1 MQQEPQTQ
9 TQQAQHEYS
18 PKQEQRTARQ
28 IEAERQESLVR
39 EAQRL
44 QAKKE
49 EEQRRLQA
57 EKEEEKRRLLAEKEE
72 EKKRLQA
79 EQARLAREH
88 QRLVET
94 HYAYV
99 RNSWPLFQKVQHD
112 APPSLLPLEGKQEL
126 KRFQEYLKLQSPRVL
141 EPEAIDRFESE
152 IDLVA
157 TAGEQAV
164 RSIEA
169 ELKSTSFFDSIR
181 KLTGFGNLID
191 LLRKCGVSISAPEL
205 GSPAKEAVAAARRFL
220 RRSWSS
226 HLDQDKQALF
236 SVHRCAGKTVIH
248 LGSSVFGSVFITLPQ
263 SLAPEALAEA
273 FLAEIRRVTSKF
285 IPQKGTLAVVDGDHQ
300 GINYQR
306 VFESSIVVRSVSDDC
321 ERLEKNLNELLERE
335 LPEADNTALH
345 LGLPANEDELGT
357 VFKSGGADWDLWR
370 EIAPSWA
377 SRATRHGFD
386 RPSSASSQQ
395 ILKSLTTSKNV
406 IIVVA
411 HGDDRTIYL
420 PAPPP
425 EGSELSA
432 DQIIARKE
440 EISANKPIVYLF
452 CCETAEIS
460 NLKNFSQVLLDC
472 GAAAVIAPQTKIDA
486 ERSVD
491 FFEGIVNSKARSGN
505 NSLTNVKGAE
515 RSSKYSEMEIWLG

>member
-1 MQQEPQTQ
+1 MPQMQQEPQTQ

-18 PKQEQRTARQ
+18 PQWEQRTARQ

-57 EKEEEKRRLLAEKEE
+57 EKEEGE
-72 EKKRLQA
+72 KRLQV

-94 HYAYV
+94 HYAYL
-99 RNSWPLFQKVQHD
+99 RNSWPLFQKARHN

-126 KRFQEYLKLQSPRVL
+126 KQFQEYLKLQSPRVL
-141 EPEAIDRFESE
+141 EPEAIDRFELE
-152 IDLVA
+152 IDLA
-157 TAGEQAV
+157 AGAGELAV
-164 RSIEA
+164 RSIED
-169 ELKSTSFFDSIR
+169 ELKSTWFLDSIR
-181 KLTGFGNLID
+181 KLAGFGNLIS
-191 LLRKCGVSISAPEL
+191 LLRKCVVSISAPEL

-236 SVHRCAGKTVIH
+236 SVHRCAGKTIIH

-273 FLAEIRRVTSKF
+273 FLAEIKRVTSKF

-306 VFESSIVVRSVSDDC
+306 VFESSIVVRTVSDDC
-321 ERLEKNLNELLERE
+321 ERLEKNLNEFLERE

-370 EIAPSWA
+370 EIAPNWA

-395 ILKSLTTSKNV
+395 ILESLTTSKNV

-411 HGDDRTIYL
+411 HGDDHTIYL

-432 DQIIARKE
+432 DQVIARKE
-440 EISANKPIVYLF
+440 EIGANKPIVYLF

-486 ERSVD
+486 QRSID
-491 FFEGIVNSKARSGN
+491 FFEGIVNSKARSGD

-515 RSSKYSEMEIWLG
+515 RSSRYSEMEIWLG